1 LSLAYKFKHMK
12 KNKKVV
18 LLLLAIICSL
28 GVSAQNLVVTL
39 NNTTVETF
47 PITNIQSIKF
57 GANSMILN
65 EFDGTATTW
74 NIQDINNY
82 AFDSSLSGIKDVID
96 INKNSLTIF
105 PNPSVGEVNIQ
116 FESEKTSFIT
126 IEIIDAKGNQ
136 IQNIF
141 RGEHQGKETYK
152 WNGNVPN
159 GVYYCRILTE
169 DKTITK
175 PIIIK

>member
-1 LSLAYKFKHMK
+1 MK
-12 KNKKVV
+12 KNKKIV
-18 LLLLAIICSL
+18 LLLFAMICSL
-28 GVSAQNLVVTL
+28 GLSAQNLVVTL

-47 PITNIQSIKF
+47 PIANIQSIKF
-57 GANSMILN
+57 GTSSMILN
-65 EFDGTATTW
+65 EFDGTVTTW

-82 AFDSSLSGIKDVID
+82 TFDGSSGIKDVID
-96 INKNSLTIF
+96 INKGSLTIF

-116 FESEKTSFIT
+116 FESEKTSIVT
-126 IEIIDAKGNQ
+126 VEIIDANGNQ

-141 RGEHQGKETYK
+141 TGEHQGKETYK

-169 DKTITK
+169 NKTISK

>member
-1 LSLAYKFKHMK
+1 MK
-12 KNKKVV
+12 KNKKIV
-18 LLLLAIICSL
+18 LLLFAMICSL
-28 GVSAQNLVVTL
+28 GLSAQNLVVTL
-39 NNTTVETF
+39 NNTTIETF
-47 PITNIQSIKF
+47 PIANIQSIKF
-57 GANSMILN
+57 GISSMILN
-65 EFDGTATTW
+65 EFDGTVTTW

-82 AFDSSLSGIKDVID
+82 AFDGSSGIKDVID
-96 INKNSLTIF
+96 INKGSLTIF

-116 FESEKTSFIT
+116 FETKEISFIT

-169 DKTITK
+169 NKTISK